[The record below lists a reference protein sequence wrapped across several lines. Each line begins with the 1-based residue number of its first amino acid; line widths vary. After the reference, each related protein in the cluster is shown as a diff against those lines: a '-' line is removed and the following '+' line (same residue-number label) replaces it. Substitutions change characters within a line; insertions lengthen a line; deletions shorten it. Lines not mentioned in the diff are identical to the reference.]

1 LYLCVQVLFSML
13 LSNELNNNKFLNTAN
28 YIEQF
33 SSDKQQDVLKLRVN
47 FTLKNLEQNR
57 FLFVMNLLLLERAS
71 SQRVVFIKENIN
83 FAKVAPL
90 KVGCTVTLRKSVLMN
105 FMKMFVLYSFPKIH
119 QEIIN
124 RNSKVNKYK
133 LLSINFDKFLFIAM
147 FSYFTDFDKFLV
159 HYENLIYNFHFELYT
174 GSHKFILNRLI
185 YSLYGLQTL

>member
-1 LYLCVQVLFSML
+1 MYLCVQVLFSML

-124 RNSKVNKYK
+124 RNFKVNKYK

>member
-1 LYLCVQVLFSML
+1 MYLCVQVLFSML

>member
-1 LYLCVQVLFSML
+1 MYLCVQVLFSML

-33 SSDKQQDVLKLRVN
+33 SSEKQQDVLKLRVN

-90 KVGCTVTLRKSVLMN
+90 KVGCTVTLRKSVLLN

-124 RNSKVNKYK
+124 RNSKVNKYR

>member
-1 LYLCVQVLFSML
+1 MYLCVQVLFSML

-105 FMKMFVLYSFPKIH
+105 FMKMFILYSFPKIH

>member
-1 LYLCVQVLFSML
+1 MI
-13 LSNELNNNKFLNTAN
+13 LSNELNNNKILNNAN
-28 YIEQF
+28 YIEQY
-33 SSDKQQDVLKLRVN
+33 SSEKQQDVLKLRIN

-71 SQRVVFIKENIN
+71 SQRVVFIKENTN

-90 KVGCTVTLRKSVLMN
+90 KVGCTVTLRKNVLLN

-124 RNSKVNKYK
+124 SNNKVNKYK

-147 FSYFTDFDKFLV
+147 FSYFTDFDRFLV

-174 GSHKFILNRLI
+174 GSHKFLLNRLI